1 MLSATIQRRMIS
13 SKIPSLFCPM
23 LLSNIDATNTSPQF
37 ASTAHRASISISSG
51 RIVQNSQYSSL
62 ATNNIKNSLSRNELP
77 NFTRYQSIIK
87 HANTTIRTNF
97 SYAGPRRLSD
107 ILKVELLT
115 DKSAAE
121 IVSTSSIVL
130 FELMM
135 TICNGFNDVRCIYEK
150 LTYYTSISNTHY

>member
-23 LLSNIDATNTSPQF
+23 LSNVDATASQF
-37 ASTAHRASISISSG
+37 ASTTHRACISILSG

-62 ATNNIKNSLSRNELP
+62 ATNNIKNSLSRNELS
-77 NFTRYQSIIK
+77 NCTRYQSIIK
-87 HANTTIRTNF
+87 HINNTTIRTNF
-97 SYAGPRRLSD
+97 SYAGPRKLSD

-121 IVSTSSIVL
+121 IVS
-130 FELMM
+130 
-135 TICNGFNDVRCIYEK
+135 K
-150 LTYYTSISNTHY
+150 LL